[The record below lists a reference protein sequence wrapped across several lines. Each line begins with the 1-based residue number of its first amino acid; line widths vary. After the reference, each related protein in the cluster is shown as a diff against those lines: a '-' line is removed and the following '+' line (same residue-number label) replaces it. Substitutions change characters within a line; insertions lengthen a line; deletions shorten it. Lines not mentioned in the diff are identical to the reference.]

1 MQGCIEWRQIGLDPP
16 ASVLQSTQKYRDDNN
31 SVGQWIETACF
42 LDPKFR
48 TSMKGLHDSYCSWC
62 DSSSLEPL
70 HSSLFGK
77 ELTRLGYK
85 TFKAKKG
92 NGRIGIGLKRPPD
105 VMGNVASK
113 PSRSLPP
120 QLLARSSGSSVRVSC
135 SLQAAWGVCPR
146 SRTQRTSKLGSPSGL
161 TFSAVSSAK
170 QCVPVMATRLPD
182 CAYPSK
188 IKGIL

>member
-1 MQGCIEWRQIGLDPP
+1 MGDAGMQRMEVNR
-16 ASVLQSTQKYRDDNN
+16 SRSTSQRPTINPKIPRRKQL
-31 SVGQWIETACF
+31 VGQWIETACF

-48 TSMKGLHDSYCSWC
+48 TSMKDLHDSYCSWC

-120 QLLARSSGSSVRVSC
+120 QLLARSSGSSVRASC
-135 SLQAAWGVCPR
+135 SLQAAWGVCPG
-146 SRTQRTSKLGSPSGL
+146 SRNKELRN
-161 TFSAVSSAK
+161 SARRAV
-170 QCVPVMATRLPD
+170 
-182 CAYPSK
+182 
-188 IKGIL
+188 